1 MYVDIYFS
9 YKSEQHIVD
18 NYKTRLDVF
27 KTKYEEEKI
36 LHMNRLFVSKQIR
49 YYCI

>member
-18 NYKTRLDVF
+18 NYKTKLEVF
-27 KTKYEEEKI
+27 KTECNEEEI
-36 LHMNRLFVSKQIR
+36 LHTNRLFVSKQIP
-49 YYCI
+49 YYFI